1 MYWRGERANIHPG
14 SCNFEVGAFSSPWLV
29 YHEKVRTSRLWVRE
43 STMVTPWAL
52 LLFGGELEVKHTER
66 LVLVDKWIR
75 FAAQARVGVL
85 VKALREELDAL
96 LSQKVEFP
104 DLDVHETRL
113 FVAIEELL
121 QSDGM

>member
-1 MYWRGERANIHPG
+1 
-14 SCNFEVGAFSSPWLV
+14 
-29 YHEKVRTSRLWVRE
+29 
-43 STMVTPWAL
+43 MVTPWAL